1 MQSSTGRSHFKT
13 AAWRPKRDRQLRQR
27 APSEELGGPII
38 LLLLLRHIGEW
49 SCAAR
54 TIDESG
60 YERAILHELRLAIPR
75 LRLVSLFARS
85 WQATKSARSQRHRCS
100 AASSALSNERIF
112 DIRSARCLP
121 MPPMTPNR

>member
-60 YERAILHELRLAIPR
+60 YESNFACDAGSQFRDCASFPFSPVHGRHEVGPISTPS
-75 LRLVSLFARS
+75 VFGGVF
-85 WQATKSARSQRHRCS
+85 CS
-100 AASSALSNERIF
+100 VKRTRF
-112 DIRSARCLP
+112 
-121 MPPMTPNR
+121 